1 MAGTGDQGTAI
12 GQVVRV
18 PGMADP
24 DAIRST
30 IETYCRSFGD
40 DRATWLA
47 LFADDATV
55 EDPVGSEVRRGTE
68 AIGAFWD
75 DTHALSDRITLTL
88 SDYVKV
94 AGDEAAFAMDA
105 RMESSGDV
113 NGMKIIDVMTFDDD
127 ARITT
132 MRAFWDFADLG
143 PVP

>member
-1 MAGTGDQGTAI
+1 MAE
-12 GQVVRV
+12 
-18 PGMADP
+18 P

-30 IETYCRSFGD
+30 IETYCRTFGG
-40 DRATWLA
+40 DREAWLA
-47 LFADDATV
+47 LFAEGATV
-55 EDPVGSEVRRGTE
+55 EDPVGSEVRVGTE

-75 DTHALSDRITLTL
+75 DTHAMADRITLTL

-105 RMESSGDV
+105 RMESGGTA
-113 NGMKIIDVMTFDDD
+113 NGMKIIDVMTFDDQ